1 MDITNLLSLMAQG
14 KNADIPTLLSS
25 LSGTQ
30 KSTEM
35 KNGAM
40 DMISMLASGKGLDAQ
55 TIMSLYG
62 NRKSPAEH
70 LKPISKFASDEI
82 MGILSKYF
90 L

>member
-14 KNADIPTLLSS
+14 KNADISTLISS
-25 LSGTQ
+25 LYGAQTNA
-30 KSTEM
+30 EN

-55 TIMSLYG
+55 TIMSLYE
-62 NRKSPAEH
+62 NRKQPAER